1 MLTTVVGSYPALPEE
16 PSSLSQKL
24 SSFFGAYDRYKPAI
38 ERAVQ
43 DQIGAGIDIISDG
56 QVRDGMVE
64 IFAKAIPGMTVDGNT
79 PKIVGKIKPSSV
91 SISAEDLKYAVK
103 VSETISKEY
112 GPNQCKKIEEGVK
125 GVKGIITGPS
135 TLVFSSLL
143 EGFYKSKDKA
153 VIDLAYALK
162 KEAEFLE
169 KAGAVYIQI
178 DEPFLSTGLPDIKT
192 AKKAVEIIT
201 KDLNVP
207 KAMHVCGNISAVF
220 EELLTFPVDIID
232 CEFAG
237 IPENIHVLEK
247 AVKKGLIKDKK
258 IGFGCIDTKKKE
270 VEDPKKV
277 SELIKQGLEAV
288 GKDNIIIDPDCGM
301 KMLPKEAAFSKL
313 KAMTEAV
320 GWLS

>member
-16 PSSLSQKL
+16 PSSISQKL

-64 IFAKAIPGMTVDGNT
+64 IFAKAIPGMTVEGNT
-79 PKIVGKIKPSSV
+79 PKIVGKIKPSPV
-91 SISAEDLKYAVK
+91 SISAGDLKYAV
-103 VSETISKEY
+103 EIAENMSKEY
-112 GPNQCKKIEEGVK
+112 NSNHGKIEEGVK

-135 TLVFSSLL
+135 TLVFSSIL
-143 EGFYKSKDKA
+143 EGFYKSKDSA
-153 VIDLAYALK
+153 VIDLAHALK

-169 KAGAVYIQI
+169 KAGAIYIQI

-201 KDLNVP
+201 KDLKVP
-207 KAMHVCGNISAVF
+207 TAMHVCGNISDVF

-237 IPENIHVLEK
+237 IPGNIHVIEE
-247 AVKKGLIKDKK
+247 AAEKGLINHKK

-277 SELIKQGLEAV
+277 SELITQGLEAV

-301 KMLPKEAAFSKL
+301 RMLPKESAFSKL

>member
-24 SSFFGAYDRYKPAI
+24 SSFFGTYDRYKPAI
-38 ERAVQ
+38 ELAVR
-43 DQIGAGIDIISDG
+43 DQIEAGIDIISDG

-64 IFAKAIPGMTVDGNT
+64 IFAKAIPGMTVEGNT
-79 PKIVGKIKPSSV
+79 PKIVGKIKPSPV

-103 VSETISKEY
+103 IAEGISKEY
-112 GPNQCKKIEEGVK
+112 SSNPCKIEEGVK

-169 KAGAVYIQI
+169 RTGAVYIQI

-192 AKKAVEIIT
+192 AKKAIEIIT
-201 KDLNVP
+201 KDLKVP
-207 KAMHVCGNISAVF
+207 TAMHVCGDISDVF
-220 EELLTFPVDIID
+220 EELLTFPVDIVD

-237 IPENIHVLEK
+237 IPKNINVLEE
-247 AVKKGLIKDKK
+247 AANKGLIKDKK

-277 SELIKQGLEAV
+277 LELIKKGLEAL
-288 GKDNIIIDPDCGM
+288 GKDNLIIDPDCGM

>member
-24 SSFFGAYDRYKPAI
+24 SSFFGIYDRYKPAI
-38 ERAVQ
+38 ESAVR
-43 DQIGAGIDIISDG
+43 DQIEAGIDIISDG

-64 IFAKAIPGMTVDGNT
+64 IFAKAIPGMTVEGNT
-79 PKIVGKIKPSSV
+79 PKIVGKIKPSPV

-103 VSETISKEY
+103 VSESISKEY
-112 GPNQCKKIEEGVK
+112 GSNQGKKIKDGVK

-135 TLVFSSLL
+135 TLVFSSIL
-143 EGFYKSKDKA
+143 EGFYKSKDSA
-153 VIDLAYALK
+153 VIDLAHALK

-178 DEPFLSTGLPDIKT
+178 DEPFLSTGLPDVKT
-192 AKKAVEIIT
+192 AKEAVEIIT
-201 KDLNVP
+201 KDLEVP
-207 KAMHVCGNISAVF
+207 TAMHVCGDVRDVF
-220 EELLTFPVDIID
+220 KELLTFPVDIID

-237 IPENIHVLEK
+237 IPGNIHVLEE
-247 AVKKGLIKDKK
+247 AAKKGLIKDKK

-270 VEDPKKV
+270 VEDPKNV

>member
-24 SSFFGAYDRYKPAI
+24 SSFFGTYDRYKPAI
-38 ERAVQ
+38 ERAVR
-43 DQIGAGIDIISDG
+43 DQIETGIDIISDG

-64 IFAKAIPGMTVDGNT
+64 IFAKAIPGMTVEGNT
-79 PKIVGKIKPSSV
+79 PKIVGKIKPSPV
-91 SISAEDLKYAVK
+91 SLSAEDLKYAVK
-103 VSETISKEY
+103 IAENISKEY
-112 GPNQCKKIEEGVK
+112 SSSPGKIEEGVK

-135 TLVFSSLL
+135 TLVFSSIL

-153 VIDLAYALK
+153 VIDLAHALK

-201 KDLNVP
+201 KDLKVP
-207 KAMHVCGNISAVF
+207 TAMHVCGDISDVF
-220 EELLTFPVDIID
+220 EELLTFPVDIVD

-237 IPENIHVLEK
+237 IPGNIHVLEE
-247 AVKKGLIKDKK
+247 AANKGLIKDKK

-277 SELIKQGLEAV
+277 SELIKQGLEVV

>member
-1 MLTTVVGSYPALPEE
+1 MYTYYFFLNFLVRIFFFETDPVVADCLLH
-16 PSSLSQKL
+16 LS
-24 SSFFGAYDRYKPAI
+24 
-38 ERAVQ
+38 VQ

-64 IFAKAIPGMTVDGNT
+64 IFAKAIPGMTVEGNT
-79 PKIVGKIKPSSV
+79 PKIVGKIKPSPV
-91 SISAEDLKYAVK
+91 SISAGDLKYAV
-103 VSETISKEY
+103 EIAENMSKEY
-112 GPNQCKKIEEGVK
+112 NSNHGKIEEGVK

-135 TLVFSSLL
+135 TLVFSSIL
-143 EGFYKSKDKA
+143 EGFYKSKDSA
-153 VIDLAYALK
+153 VIDLAHALK

-169 KAGAVYIQI
+169 KAGAIYIQI

-201 KDLNVP
+201 KDLKVP
-207 KAMHVCGNISAVF
+207 TAMHVCGNISDVF

-237 IPENIHVLEK
+237 IPGNIHVLEE
-247 AVKKGLIKDKK
+247 AAEKGLINHKK

-277 SELIKQGLEAV
+277 SELITQGLEAV

-301 KMLPKEAAFSKL
+301 RMLPKESAFSKL

>member
-24 SSFFGAYDRYKPAI
+24 SSFFGTYDRYKPAI
-38 ERAVQ
+38 ELAVR
-43 DQIGAGIDIISDG
+43 DQIEAGIDIISDG

-64 IFAKAIPGMTVDGNT
+64 IFAKAIPGMTVEGNT
-79 PKIVGKIKPSSV
+79 PKIVGKIKPSPV

-103 VSETISKEY
+103 IAEGISKEY
-112 GPNQCKKIEEGVK
+112 SSNPCKIEEGVK

-169 KAGAVYIQI
+169 RTGAVYIQI

-192 AKKAVEIIT
+192 AKKAIEIIT
-201 KDLNVP
+201 KDLKVP
-207 KAMHVCGNISAVF
+207 TAMHVCGDISDVF
-220 EELLTFPVDIID
+220 EELLTFPVDIVD

-237 IPENIHVLEK
+237 IPKNINVLEET
-247 AVKKGLIKDKK
+247 ANKGLIKDKK

-277 SELIKQGLEAV
+277 LELIKKGLEAF
-288 GKDNIIIDPDCGM
+288 GKDNLIIDPDCGM

>member
-16 PSSLSQKL
+16 PSSISQKL

-64 IFAKAIPGMTVDGNT
+64 IFAKAIPGMAVEGNT
-79 PKIVGKIKPSSV
+79 PKIVGKIKPSPV
-91 SISAEDLKYAVK
+91 SISTGDLKYALGIA
-103 VSETISKEY
+103 ENMSKEY
-112 GPNQCKKIEEGVK
+112 NSNHGKIEEGVK

-135 TLVFSSLL
+135 TLVFSSIL
-143 EGFYKSKDKA
+143 EGFYKSKDSA
-153 VIDLAYALK
+153 VIDLAHALK

-169 KAGAVYIQI
+169 KAGAIYIQI

-201 KDLNVP
+201 KDLKVP
-207 KAMHVCGNISAVF
+207 TAMHVCGNISDVF

-237 IPENIHVLEK
+237 IPGNIHVLEE
-247 AVKKGLIKDKK
+247 AAEKGLINHKK

-277 SELIKQGLEAV
+277 SELITQGLEAV

-301 KMLPKEAAFSKL
+301 RMLPKESAFSKL